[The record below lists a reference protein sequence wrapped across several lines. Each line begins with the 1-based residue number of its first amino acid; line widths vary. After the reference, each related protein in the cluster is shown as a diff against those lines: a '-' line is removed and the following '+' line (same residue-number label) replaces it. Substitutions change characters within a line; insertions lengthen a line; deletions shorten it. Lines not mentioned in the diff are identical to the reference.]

1 MTETSGRIVLFGAT
15 GSLGRLAARVL
26 TEAGAHPVL
35 AGRDRVALARL
46 AAELGTDAPIA
57 VADATDP
64 ASIRAL
70 VQPGDVLATTVG
82 PFLDRGAPA
91 LEAAIEAGA
100 IYLDS
105 SGEAPFIREVFEVYG
120 PRAERRGATLV
131 TSMGYCFMAG
141 TLAAAIGLD
150 EVGEAASRVDV
161 AYFVGGGSLWPTASA
176 GTLESVA
183 PLFGMPGFTYR
194 KGIVPERRP
203 QVRDFTVG
211 DHIRP
216 AATIAAG
223 EHFTLP
229 RLHGE
234 LQAVD
239 VYMGMLGATTRLTAR
254 VPGPLLI
261 GLGRPTLRLMA
272 RHARRRP
279 RRPLRPTLTA
289 RVVAIVYDA
298 TGRSLAE
305 VHLSGTDPCDFS
317 ARVLA
322 WAARQA
328 RDGGMSGTGAIGPVE
343 AFGLGGLLA
352 GCAEAGI
359 ARIAG

>member
-1 MTETSGRIVLFGAT
+1 MAEKSGRIVLLGAT
-15 GSLGRLAARVL
+15 GVLGRLAAGAL
-26 TEAGAHPVL
+26 TESGARPVL
-35 AGRDRVALARL
+35 AGRDRTTLVRL
-46 AAELGTDAPIA
+46 AAELGTDPPIV

-64 ASIRAL
+64 AAMRAL
-70 VQPGDVLATTVG
+70 VRPGDVLATTVG
-82 PFLDRGAPA
+82 PFLQKGAPA

-100 IYLDS
+100 VYLDPA
-105 SGEAPFIREVFEVYG
+105 GEAPFIRDVFEVYG
-120 PRAERRGATLV
+120 PRAQRRGATLIPA
-131 TSMGYCFMAG
+131 MAYCSVAG

-161 AYFVGGGSLWPTASA
+161 GYFVGGGSLWPRASA
-176 GTLESVA
+176 GTLESIA
-183 PLFGMPGFTYR
+183 PIFGMPGFTYR

-211 DHIRP
+211 DRIRP
-216 AATIAAG
+216 AVTTAAG

-229 RLHGE
+229 RLNGE

-239 VYMGMLGATTRLTAR
+239 VYVGMLGAATRVLAR
-254 VPGPLLI
+254 SPRPLLTRM
-261 GLGRPTLRLMA
+261 GRPTLRLMA
-272 RHARRRP
+272 RFARRRP
-279 RRPLRPTLTA
+279 YQATLTA

-298 TGRSLAE
+298 TGLPLAE
-305 VHLSGTDPCDFS
+305 VHLSGTDPYEFS

-322 WAARQA
+322 WGARQA
-328 RDGGMSGTGAIGPVE
+328 LEGSTSGTGAIGPVE

-359 ARIAG
+359 ARVSG